1 MSQRLIDTHI
11 ILRKLDDNHR
21 FDMPNKSVQCSVHF
35 DKYRNFGG
43 SNVLPYMLTCTEDG
57 IWKKY
62 PMLDQKDFALM
73 EALNE
78 GKTIKE
84 IVKEKIMGQ
93 STIYRRKKV
102 LQDSGLLKIN
112 VKEETNE
119 KQ

>member
-1 MSQRLIDTHI
+1 
-11 ILRKLDDNHR
+11 
-21 FDMPNKSVQCSVHF
+21 
-35 DKYRNFGG
+35 
-43 SNVLPYMLTCTEDG
+43 
-57 IWKKY
+57 
-62 PMLDQKDFALM
+62 M